1 MRDVELTS
9 YQWKNRLLLV
19 FAQDSSDP
27 SSRKQRSLLAQQ
39 EAELADRD
47 LLVLWLYDQA
57 SGRPADRPIQP
68 ETTRRLREELDVPK
82 GGFHV
87 LLIGKDGG
95 VKLRSEAPVQPAHL
109 YKTIDAMPMRQA
121 EMRRKAR

>member
-1 MRDVELTS
+1 MRTVDLTS

-19 FAQDSSDP
+19 FALDRSDP
-27 SSRKQRSLLAQQ
+27 QCQIQRSLLAR
-39 EAELADRD
+39 EGPELADGD
-47 LLVLWLYDQA
+47 LLVFWLYDRV
-57 SGRPADRPIQP
+57 SGQVGDRPIAP
-68 ETTRRLREELDVPK
+68 ETTRRLREELGLPE

-95 VKLRSEAPVQPAHL
+95 VKLRSEAPIQPERF

-121 EMRRKAR
+121 EMRRKGE